1 MEKTT
6 MSMIMRTPMGVTSTR
21 RSVRWDDAAIN
32 DALYFTQR
40 QPLLTSL

>member
-6 MSMIMRTPMGVTSTR
+6 MSMIMRTPMGVTRAR

-40 QPLLTSL
+40 QPLSTSL